1 MNTDDLIALNDEIAG
16 MARAGLPLDQG
27 LAALAQEMGKGRLQQ
42 VTATLAADLRAGHPL
57 PEALDR
63 QAGRLPPFY
72 ASLVAAG
79 MRTGRIGDVLATLTV
94 YARVPLRTCAPS
106 WSMRSFVLP
115 CVLVFGLILFGFLC
129 FFVLP
134 RFEEIFKD
142 FGVRLPAITELA
154 LAVSQHPLQRFVI
167 PVLAVVFGLIVIRQ
181 ILRLTAWGRRL
192 WARWIY
198 AIPIAGTLTRSARLA
213 AFTDLLAILIDHE
226 LPLPEAFRLAGEASS
241 DPIMAGAAQQVY
253 TDLSQGMPL
262 GEVLRGRALVP
273 EWVSWMTG
281 LGERRG
287 SLGKTLHQV
296 AEMYRRQVDIRA
308 ALLRSVLPPF
318 LIVCTAGMFVVL
330 FVMAVMLPL
339 IRLLETLSQ

>member
-27 LAALAQEMGKGRLQQ
+27 LAALAKEMGKGQLQR
-42 VTATLAADLRAGHPL
+42 VTAALAADLRAGHTL

-63 QAGRLPPFY
+63 QAGRVPPFY

-94 YARVPLRTCAPS
+94 YARSLANLRAIVVDAIFYPA
-106 WSMRSFVLP
+106 V
-115 CVLVFGLILFGFLC
+115 VLVFGFILFGFLC

-134 RFEEIFKD
+134 RFEEIFKE
-142 FGVRLPAITELA
+142 FGMRLPAITELA
-154 LAVSQHPLQRFVI
+154 LAFGQHPLQRLVL
-167 PVLAVVFGLIVIRQ
+167 PVLVVFFGLLVVRQ
-181 ILRLTAWGRRL
+181 LLRLTAWGRRL

-226 LPLPEAFRLAGEASS
+226 VPLPEAFRLAGEASS
-241 DPIMAGAAQQVY
+241 DPIMAGAARQVHQ
-253 TDLSQGMPL
+253 DLSQGMPL

-273 EWVSWMTG
+273 AWVSWMAG

-287 SLGKTLHQV
+287 SLGNTLHQV

-318 LIVCTAGMFVVL
+318 LIVCTAGLFAVL
-330 FVMAVMLPL
+330 FIMAIMLPF
-339 IRLLETLSQ
+339 RGLLDALSR

>member
-42 VTATLAADLRAGHPL
+42 VTATLAADLRAGHTL

-63 QAGRLPPFY
+63 QAGRVPPFY

-79 MRTGRIGDVLATLTV
+79 IRTGRIGDVLATLTV
-94 YARVPLRTCAPS
+94 YARSLANLRAIVVDAIFYPA
-106 WSMRSFVLP
+106 V
-115 CVLVFGLILFGFLC
+115 VLVFAFLLFGFLC

-134 RFEEIFKD
+134 RFEAVFQD
-142 FGVRLPAITELA
+142 FGVRLPAITEWA
-154 LAVSQHPLQRFVI
+154 LAVGQHPLPRFVLPI
-167 PVLAVVFGLIVIRQ
+167 LAVVVGLIVIRQ

-213 AFTDLLAILIDHE
+213 AFTDLLAILVDHE

-241 DPIMAGAAQQVY
+241 DPIMAGAARQVHH
-253 TDLSQGMPL
+253 DLSQGMPL

-273 EWVSWMTG
+273 EWVSWMAG

-318 LIVCTAGMFVVL
+318 LIICTAGLFVVL
-330 FVMAVMLPL
+330 FVIAIMLPI
-339 IRLLETLSQ
+339 IRLLETLSK

>member
-27 LAALAQEMGKGRLQQ
+27 LAALAQEMGRGRLQR

-63 QAGRLPPFY
+63 QAGRVPPFY

-94 YARVPLRTCAPS
+94 YARSLANLRAIVVDALFYPVV
-106 WSMRSFVLP
+106 VLI
-115 CVLVFGLILFGFLC
+115 FGFILFGFLC
-129 FFVLP
+129 LFVLP

-142 FGVRLPAITELA
+142 FGVRLPLITEVALA
-154 LAVSQHPLQRFVI
+154 LGQHPLQRLVI
-167 PVLAVVFGLIVIRQ
+167 PVVAVVFGLLVIRQ
-181 ILRLTAWGRRL
+181 ILRVSAWGRRL
-192 WARWIY
+192 WARWVY
-198 AIPIAGTLTRSARLA
+198 AIPIMGTLTRSARLA

-226 LPLPEAFRLAGEASS
+226 LPLPEAFRLAGQASS

-253 TDLSQGMPL
+253 QDLSQGMPL
-262 GEVLRGRALVP
+262 GEVLRGRGLVP

-287 SLGKTLHQV
+287 SLGKALHQV
-296 AEMYRRQVDIRA
+296 AEMYRRQVDVRA

-318 LIVCTAGMFVVL
+318 LIVCTAGLFVVL
-330 FVMAVMLPL
+330 FVMAIMLPMV
-339 IRLLETLSQ
+339 RLLETLSK

>member
-27 LAALAQEMGKGRLQQ
+27 LAALAQEMGKGRLQR
-42 VTATLAADLRAGHPL
+42 VTATLAADLRAGHTL

-63 QAGRLPPFY
+63 QAGRVPPFY

-94 YARVPLRTCAPS
+94 YARSLANLRAIVSDALFYPA
-106 WSMRSFVLP
+106 V
-115 CVLVFGLILFGFLC
+115 VLVFGFILFGFLC

-134 RFEEIFKD
+134 RFEATFKD
-142 FGVRLPAITELA
+142 FGVRLPAITELV
-154 LAVSQHPLQRFVI
+154 LAIGQHPMQRVVI
-167 PVLAVVFGLIVIRQ
+167 PILAVVFGLLVLRQ
-181 ILRLTAWGRRL
+181 ILRLTAWGRRQ

-241 DPIMAGAAQQVY
+241 DPIMAGAAEQVY
-253 TDLSQGMPL
+253 QDLSQGMPL
-262 GEVLRGRALVP
+262 AETLRGRALVP
-273 EWVSWMTG
+273 AWVSWMAG

-287 SLGKTLHQV
+287 SLGNTLHQV

-308 ALLRSVLPPF
+308 TLLRSVLPPF
-318 LIVCTAGMFVVL
+318 LIVCTAGLFVV
-330 FVMAVMLPL
+330 FFIMVMMLPM
-339 IRLLETLSQ
+339 IRLLEALSK